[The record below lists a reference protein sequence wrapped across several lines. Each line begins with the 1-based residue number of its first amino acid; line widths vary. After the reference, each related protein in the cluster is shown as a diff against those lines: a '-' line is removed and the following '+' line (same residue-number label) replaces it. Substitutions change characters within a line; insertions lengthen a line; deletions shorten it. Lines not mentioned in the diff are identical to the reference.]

1 MKNSQKKKISRSYHL
16 LTKNVFTCRRVTAAI
31 DVMSRYVARAWENES
46 AMSFG
51 RSALS
56 REDSFS
62 FAEQRV
68 TSSYFHFLRIFYLPF
83 SFNPTSFYL
92 GWSLNA

>member
-1 MKNSQKKKISRSYHL
+1 M
-16 LTKNVFTCRRVTAAI
+16 TVAI
-31 DVMSRYVARAWENES
+31 DITVMYVARTWENES

-62 FAEQRV
+62 LADGNFELEKDIAD
-68 TSSYFHFLRIFYLPF
+68 SFSYALA
-83 SFNPTSFYL
+83 T
-92 GWSLNA
+92 